1 VHDKTKHCQIE
12 PLAQRTNQGR
22 KVLFLNEMCR
32 AISLRK
38 VLFLNEMCRAISLE
52 GPPIM
57 MYAHTSVNS
66 LMVHLLIVVYLFCK
80 INDI

>member
-12 PLAQRTNQGR
+12 PLAQRTNQG
-22 KVLFLNEMCR
+22 
-32 AISLRK
+32 RK